1 MNLFDVIIIVLLL
14 IGANSGYRK
23 GFILEILA
31 FFAFI
36 IAIIGGFYLLHLGM
50 DLLTNYFN
58 LSGKSLPLISFIL
71 IFIAIILSVN
81 FVGRMLKKVI
91 DMTML
96 GSIDNL
102 TGALIG
108 ILKWAFG
115 ISILLWL
122 SSAVG
127 FQSNAFI
134 KESRLIPY
142 IEPIAPKVIEYVSF
156 LIPYVQQ
163 IFDVIREMLE
173 KR

>member
-1 MNLFDVIIIVLLL
+1 LNIFDVIIIVLLL
-14 IGANSGYRK
+14 IGAYSGYRK
-23 GFILEILA
+23 GLILEILA
-31 FFAFI
+31 FLAFI
-36 IAIIGGFYLLHLGM
+36 IAIIGGFYLMHLGM

-81 FVGRMLKKVI
+81 FIGRMLKKVI
-91 DMTML
+91 DMTIL

-122 SSAVG
+122 SSAIG
-127 FQSNAFI
+127 FQSTAFM
-134 KESRLIPY
+134 KESKLIPY
-142 IEPIAPKVIEYVSF
+142 IEPIGPKVIDYISI
-156 LIPYVQQ
+156 LIPYVHQ
-163 IFDVIREMLE
+163 IFEAIQEMLE